1 MADDLAAKRYARAAF
16 ELAIEAGEE
25 TAWTQALQR
34 TAEFFGR
41 EEVGSVLA
49 NSRVAM
55 ASKQELVTAG
65 LRDLPRL
72 PLNFARLLVSKGRAE
87 MASAVAEAFDE
98 MVEERQGIV
107 RAHATTAVPLA
118 TGDRQALSERI
129 AQLTGQQVVLET
141 EVDQAILGGMV
152 VLIGD
157 RLIDGSTRS
166 RLRALRNSMVS
177 GRA

>member
-1 MADDLAAKRYARAAF
+1 
-16 ELAIEAGEE
+16 
-25 TAWTQALQR
+25 
-34 TAEFFGR
+34 
-41 EEVGSVLA
+41 
-49 NSRVAM
+49 
-55 ASKQELVTAG
+55 
-65 LRDLPRL
+65 
-72 PLNFARLLVSKGRAE
+72 

-129 AQLTGQQVVLET
+129 AQLTGQQVVLDT